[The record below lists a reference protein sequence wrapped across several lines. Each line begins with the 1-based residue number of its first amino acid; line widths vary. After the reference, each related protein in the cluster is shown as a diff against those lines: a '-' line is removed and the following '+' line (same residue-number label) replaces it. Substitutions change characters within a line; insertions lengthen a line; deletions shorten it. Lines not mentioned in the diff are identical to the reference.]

1 MADKQV
7 KVEIV
12 TPERIVFSEEVEFV
26 VVPGEE
32 GYLGILAN
40 HAPIVAALKI
50 GVMKVIQNQKEI
62 KLAISGGFMEVSKN
76 KLVVLADTA
85 ERGDEIDV
93 ARARA
98 AKERAEQRLASRT
111 HDIDLV
117 RAELALRRAIA
128 RIKAAGHDV

>member
-128 RIKAAGHDV
+128 RIKAAGYEV

>member
-12 TPERIVFSEEVEFV
+12 TPERIVFSEDVEFV

>member
-1 MADKQV
+1 MSDKQV